1 MDCEDLK
8 TLRSIEGKCLIVTKE
23 ELMRG
28 IDYRL
33 KGTIGRAADGID
45 LLIMR
50 NFSSL
55 RAVEQGLSRVGRYNE
70 PCARYKL
77 SKVELVDKRAE
88 AELNMK
94 ISHSCK

>member
-1 MDCEDLK
+1 
-8 TLRSIEGKCLIVTKE
+8 
-23 ELMRG
+23 MRG

-50 NFSSL
+50 SFSSL

-70 PCARYKL
+70 PSVRFKL
-77 SKVELVDKRAE
+77 SNIDLVDKKAE
-88 AELNMK
+88 E
-94 ISHSCK
+94 